1 MIGEWKT
8 GFSWTP
14 GHWEI
19 KPLHDWAKQHA
30 ETFYASGTGD
40 AVVPEFWTPWV
51 SGGPFF
57 HFKGF
62 LGMEGYIGF
71 RPTATDPPKVPVE
84 PWPAFFSQFLKRH
97 GWGNFGAAF
106 RRVRK

>member
-14 GHWEI
+14 GHFEI
-19 KPLHDWAKQHA
+19 KPLHDWSKQHA
-30 ETFYASGTGD
+30 QVFYMSGTAD

-57 HFKGF
+57 NFKNKIF
-62 LGMEGYIGF
+62 EGYIGM
-71 RPTATDPPKVPVE
+71 RPTATDPPFVPKE
-84 PWPAFFSQFLKRH
+84 PWPPVLFQFLKRH
-97 GWGNFGAAF
+97 GWGNFGIAL
-106 RRVRK
+106 RRPHK